1 MDPLLTIEEIAQIL
15 RMSIGTARNRLSRG
29 DEMPPSLRVGRRR
42 LFPEQ
47 SLHRWCARAPAGRQ
61 RRTAPHSGGRID
73 LGLTPWT
80 APGIVRAGHGGV
92 LRTTQALVHAIHP
105 ATLEPRA
112 T

>member
-47 SLHRWCARAPAGRQ
+47 SLYRWCARRLPADNGTQPRTVADESALARRRGR
-61 RRTAPHSGGRID
+61 
-73 LGLTPWT
+73 
-80 APGIVRAGHGGV
+80 
-92 LRTTQALVHAIHP
+92 
-105 ATLEPRA
+105 PRGS
-112 T
+112 